1 MKSRER
7 VLTSLRHQEPDRIPI
22 DFGAMR
28 STGIAAPAYKKL
40 KQHLGI
46 PGPTKIYDIFQW
58 LAEPDIEVMEILGA
72 DVIQLPRFNSSFGI
86 RLENWQPWSDPAGEE
101 YLVPGDFN
109 PVQAADGSLKIRDR
123 NQPGRVLAYMTKGGY
138 WFNPAYFPLAGAKTP
153 QDIDDFDWQ
162 GCVISDAEVQ
172 ELQKK
177 ARQLH
182 EETDFAILGEF
193 GANVFE
199 GGHFDFGYQRFME
212 LLLLDKDL
220 ALYYMGKK
228 ADNWIES
235 LKKYLP
241 AVADYIHVI
250 QVGDDLGMQQG
261 PQISLRMYR
270 EMIKPFHKKIY
281 KYIKENSNLKI
292 FLHSCGSI
300 YELIPDLIEIGV
312 DIINPVQVSADKM
325 EPERLKSEFGR
336 DLVFWGGGIDTQG
349 VFTHGSLEDISRAA
363 GENIKIFA
371 PGGGFVFTQVHNI
384 QSEVSPEKVVTLYRT
399 AMKEGH
405 YPF

>member
-1 MKSRER
+1 MNSRER
-7 VLTSLRHQEPDRIPI
+7 VLTALRHKEPDRIPI

-40 KQHLGI
+40 KHHLGI
-46 PGPTKIYDIFQW
+46 PGPTRIYDLFQW
-58 LAEPDIEVMEILGA
+58 LAEPGLEVMRALGA

-86 RLENWQPWSDPAGEE
+86 RLENWKAWSDPAGEE
-101 YLVPGDFN
+101 YVVPGNFD
-109 PVQAADGSLKIRDR
+109 PVQRNDGGLEIRDR
-123 NQPGRVLAYMTKGGY
+123 NKPDRILAHMTTGGH
-138 WFNPAYFPLAGAKTP
+138 WFNPAYFPLAGAENRR
-153 QDIDDFDWQ
+153 DIDDFDWE
-162 GCVISDAEVQ
+162 GCVISDEEVQ
-172 ELQKK
+172 VLQKK
-177 ARQLH
+177 AKQLH
-182 EETDFAILGEF
+182 RETDFAILGEF

-199 GGHFDFGYQRFME
+199 GGHFDFGYRKFME

-220 ALYYMGKK
+220 ALLYMEKK

-241 AVADYIHVI
+241 AVRDFIHVI

-261 PQISLRMYR
+261 TQISLEMYR

-281 KYIKENSNLKI
+281 RFIKENSDLYV

-300 YELIPDLIEIGV
+300 YDFIPDLIEIGV
-312 DIINPVQVSADKM
+312 DIINPVQISAEKM
-325 EPERLKSEFGR
+325 EPERLKKEFGK

-349 VFTHGSLEDISRAA
+349 TFTHGTLADIRRETE
-363 GENIKIFA
+363 ENIKIFA

-384 QSEVSPEKVVTLYRT
+384 QSEVPPEKIVTLYKT
-399 AMKEGH
+399 ARERGR